1 MRISWSIGSKTSP
14 AGSGREEAP
23 MFGTNFS
30 AIARAAKAAARIAAA
45 GTVGMAA
52 LAGLPSAAAPPTRLY
67 RAAHFRG
74 CRE

>member
-1 MRISWSIGSKTSP
+1 
-14 AGSGREEAP
+14 

-45 GTVGMAA
+45 GAVGMAA
-52 LAGLPSAAAPPTRLY
+52 LAGLPSTAASPTRLY
-67 RAAHFRG
+67 RAAHFGG

>member
-1 MRISWSIGSKTSP
+1 
-14 AGSGREEAP
+14 

-30 AIARAAKAAARIAAA
+30 AVARAAKVAARIAAA
-45 GTVGMAA
+45 GAVGLAA
-52 LAGLPSAAAPPTRLY
+52 VAGLPSTAASPTRLY